1 MLHRFFSGLLFLF
14 VFGTSYAQVANISKS
29 ELLDVGLPVIEIITV
44 NGELP
49 TCDIVSGQP
58 YGVNVR
64 SITNAT
70 KVPGRLTIS
79 TKDAVLYDSGDYEE
93 NQSGMT
99 FKIRGNGSGLSVK
112 KPYKIKL
119 QKKADLLFREDKKYE
134 NKDWILINDKNFY
147 SKLGFKVNELM
158 GLQWTPQYMYVNVM
172 INGNYQGLY
181 MLLESV
187 KRDQKSR
194 LNVSKDGYI
203 FEYDMYW
210 WKEDLYVQI
219 PTYLP
224 WKMYYTFQYPD
235 SEDMTQ
241 EQLTYFTEMITAVEA
256 SIQDGTYLDYIDLK
270 SFVSWILAHDILGTS
285 DGSGSNI
292 FLTKY
297 DNSDHSKVMMA
308 NLWDLNSIL
317 QKYDDWSAVHTMF
330 YFRFLFNNN
339 PNDTFIRAYRK
350 RWDEVSPTIFD
361 DLYSFID
368 EFAQSEEA
376 EALNISAGMD
386 QKLWKWDLENLSVPS
401 VVNHFKNKLA
411 SRKNWLTGAI
421 GKFPTGI
428 IKGDVNGDYTIDDD
442 DVVEMANAIMGNPS
456 GKYIKAAANMNNDN
470 VVNAA
475 DLVLLVKTIS
485 NTVPRQQ

>member
-1 MLHRFFSGLLFLF
+1 M
-14 VFGTSYAQVANISKS
+14 
-29 ELLDVGLPVIEIITV
+29 
-44 NGELP
+44 
-49 TCDIVSGQP
+49 
-58 YGVNVR
+58 
-64 SITNAT
+64 
-70 KVPGRLTIS
+70 
-79 TKDAVLYDSGDYEE
+79 
-93 NQSGMT
+93 
-99 FKIRGNGSGLSVK
+99 
-112 KPYKIKL
+112 
-119 QKKADLLFREDKKYE
+119 
-134 NKDWILINDKNFY
+134 
-147 SKLGFKVNELM
+147 LGFKVNELM

-172 INGNYQGLY
+172 INGKYQGLY

-194 LNVSKDGYI
+194 LNVSKNGYI

-224 WKMYYTFQYPD
+224 WKIYYTFQYPD
-235 SEDMTQ
+235 SEDMTE

-256 SIQDGTYLDYIDLK
+256 SIKDGTYLDYIDLK
-270 SFVSWILAHDILGTS
+270 SFVSWILAHDILGTA

-317 QKYDDWSAVHTMF
+317 QKYNDWSAVHSMF
-330 YFRFLFNNN
+330 YFKYLFGNN
-339 PNDTFIRAYRK
+339 PNDTFKRAYRR

-368 EFAQSEEA
+368 EFAESEEA
-376 EALNISAGMD
+376 EALNISADMD

-401 VVNHFKNKLA
+401 VVNHFKRQLGN
-411 SRKNWLTGAI
+411 RRTWLTGAI
-421 GKFPTGI
+421 GRFPAGI
-428 IKGDVNGDYTIDDD
+428 IKGDVNGDYAIDYD
-442 DVVEMANAIMGNPS
+442 DVVEMASAIMGNPS
-456 GKYIKAAANMNNDN
+456 GKYIQAAANMNDDN

-475 DLVLLVKTIS
+475 DIVLLVKKLS
-485 NTVPRQQ
+485 NTMSRQQ

>member
-1 MLHRFFSGLLFLF
+1 
-14 VFGTSYAQVANISKS
+14 
-29 ELLDVGLPVIEIITV
+29 
-44 NGELP
+44 
-49 TCDIVSGQP
+49 
-58 YGVNVR
+58 
-64 SITNAT
+64 
-70 KVPGRLTIS
+70 
-79 TKDAVLYDSGDYEE
+79 
-93 NQSGMT
+93 
-99 FKIRGNGSGLSVK
+99 
-112 KPYKIKL
+112 
-119 QKKADLLFREDKKYE
+119 
-134 NKDWILINDKNFY
+134 
-147 SKLGFKVNELM
+147 
-158 GLQWTPQYMYVNVM
+158 
-172 INGNYQGLY
+172 
-181 MLLESV
+181 
-187 KRDQKSR
+187 
-194 LNVSKDGYI
+194 
-203 FEYDMYW
+203 
-210 WKEDLYVQI
+210 
-219 PTYLP
+219 
-224 WKMYYTFQYPD
+224 
-235 SEDMTQ
+235 
-241 EQLTYFTEMITAVEA
+241 
-256 SIQDGTYLDYIDLK
+256 
-270 SFVSWILAHDILGTS
+270 
-285 DGSGSNI
+285 
-292 FLTKY
+292 
-297 DNSDHSKVMMA
+297 
-308 NLWDLNSIL
+308 
-317 QKYDDWSAVHTMF
+317 MF

-442 DVVEMANAIMGNPS
+442 DVVEMANAIIGNPS